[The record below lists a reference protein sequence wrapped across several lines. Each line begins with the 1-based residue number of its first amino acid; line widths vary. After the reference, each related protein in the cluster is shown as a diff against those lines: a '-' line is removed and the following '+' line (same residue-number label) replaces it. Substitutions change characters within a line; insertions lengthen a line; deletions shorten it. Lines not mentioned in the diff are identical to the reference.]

1 MGALTPADSP
11 VGKRG
16 GVGMS
21 GEGVTLH
28 SLFTNMTGT
37 HIFNWNT
44 HKPNCKT
51 CSCTLLTRARVLS
64 QVLSGGASLGV
75 LHVLRHFCIHT
86 PAVCESTKKAFHFNF
101 LSFPAEISRCK
112 TPDAGF
118 SDRKKGSTYA
128 PNPRG
133 HAPAHKQA
141 SQTTWA
147 AANPTCP
154 TPCPRSTTCTCTTR
168 P

>member
-1 MGALTPADSP
+1 
-11 VGKRG
+11 
-16 GVGMS
+16 MS

-75 LHVLRHFCIHT
+75 LHVWRLFNTIS
-86 PAVCESTKKAFHFNF
+86 VQLCE
-101 LSFPAEISRCK
+101 R
-112 TPDAGF
+112 
-118 SDRKKGSTYA
+118 
-128 PNPRG
+128 
-133 HAPAHKQA
+133 
-141 SQTTWA
+141 
-147 AANPTCP
+147 
-154 TPCPRSTTCTCTTR
+154 
-168 P
+168 